1 MMQRKMIFVLASRRS
16 LSMRLSSTTVSTRRR
31 RAHYTPQMRREY
43 SIISTSTFNHCH
55 EEMQSRTNNH
65 QLECR
70 RQLTKNAPLNIFVSE
85 YNSSIQLSS
94 QQIQDWCR
102 SHGIDKGFRTTS
114 SHVILQEC
122 PFCTKPTNNKQDNLY
137 KLYIQLGQGAYFCH
151 RCGAKGSWFDFKTR
165 LSSDNSN
172 KKNDRSS
179 SYNNITSL
187 DNTFTSSPQKT
198 KKLPLP
204 NPKVAAMFSTD
215 LLDKEEADNDAL
227 GYLTNVRGLTKAT
240 LRKYCVGRAYYKF
253 PSEGGR
259 YIQSEC
265 VTFPWTLRVSELQ
278 QQEALQNN
286 KSMEPTAS
294 ASEEFVTNR
303 LKVRALSNKAWQRLD
318 PPGGGWGF
326 FGWHTVPKDAT
337 EIIITEGEY
346 DAMAV
351 YQATGRPAISLPNGC
366 RSLPLQVLP
375 VLERFSKI
383 YLWMD
388 NDGPGREGAE
398 QFAKKMGVNRC
409 YIVTS
414 SAKDANEA
422 LLLDMDLEHE
432 IQTASLLPHEQ
443 LVSFSELRQ
452 QIVSEIVDPD
462 KYAGVP
468 CPSLPTLTKL
478 LKGFRRG
485 EMTVVTGPT
494 GSGKTTFLSQLS
506 LDFVEQGVPTLW
518 GSFEIKNTRLM
529 LKLLQQYSKQPLPD
543 FSSSTITEEVN
554 KEKLNA
560 LLDRF
565 QNLPL
570 QFMKFHGG
578 SDIDDVLDAMEYAA
592 YVHDTQHFILD
603 NMQFMISR
611 HSHNNS
617 RSFDKFDVQ
626 DMAVEKFRKFATEQN
641 VHVTL
646 VVHPRKEDEFQKL
659 SISSIYG
666 SAKATQEADTVL
678 ILQNDGRRKFIDV
691 KKNRFDG
698 TTGIV
703 PLHFERQSNR
713 YTEQP
718 TQQTH
723 TNKNKKDDKVHHG
736 NAMTARKVTNTTG
749 DDSTAKATSLQTA
762 PNAYFKDIMD
772 QPDKP

>member
-1 MMQRKMIFVLASRRS
+1 MQRKMIFVMASRRS
-16 LSMRLSSTTVSTRRR
+16 LSMRLSSNNITSVSTMRRR
-31 RAHYTPQMRREY
+31 RANNHLFTPMMRREY
-43 SIISTSTFNHCH
+43 SFVSTSTFHK
-55 EEMQSRTNNH
+55 EEIQFDKYNH
-65 QLECR
+65 QCR
-70 RQLTKNAPLNIFVSE
+70 RHLTKNAPLNIFVSE
-85 YNSSIQLSS
+85 HNSSFQLSS
-94 QQIQDWCR
+94 QQIQDWCQ

-165 LSSDNSN
+165 LSSDNN
-172 KKNDRSS
+172 HHNQKKDRASI
-179 SYNNITSL
+179 YKNMTSL
-187 DNTFTSSPQKT
+187 DNTFSSPQKA

-215 LLDKEEADNDAL
+215 LLDKKDEAENDAL

-253 PSEGGR
+253 PSQGGR

-286 KSMEPTAS
+286 NTMESTTTTDS
-294 ASEEFVTNR
+294 DSEEFVTNR

-422 LLLDMDLEHE
+422 LLLDIDLEQE
-432 IQTASLLPHEQ
+432 IQNADILPHEQ

-543 FSSSTITEEVN
+543 FSSSTISEEAN

-565 QNLPL
+565 QSLPL

-611 HSHNNS
+611 NSHSNF

-698 TTGIV
+698 TTGI
-703 PLHFERQSNR
+703 
-713 YTEQP
+713 Y
-718 TQQTH
+718 
-723 TNKNKKDDKVHHG
+723 
-736 NAMTARKVTNTTG
+736 
-749 DDSTAKATSLQTA
+749 
-762 PNAYFKDIMD
+762 
-772 QPDKP
+772 